1 MDGHGVVQDDDLPLE
16 PTDQPLDL
24 IVTEKGVI
32 HTEHVVNSGG
42 LWAKQCG
49 LMAGVDLPVTPME
62 HHYLVTEKVEGL
74 ANLAG
79 AGAGAIG
86 AYVGG
91 PLADR
96 TSYVLL
102 FGVYATLFALSAL
115 TVRGIGYRFDG

>member
-1 MDGHGVVQDDDLPLE
+1 VLAAVGMLVVLSIPALTAIYVGGALVGAAIGLYYPASWALGTDLVPPRE
-16 PTDQPLDL
+16 
-24 IVTEKGVI
+24 
-32 HTEHVVNSGG
+32 
-42 LWAKQCG
+42 
-49 LMAGVDLPVTPME
+49 AGR
-62 HHYLVTEKVEGL
+62 YLGL

-115 TVRGIGYRFDG
+115 TVRGIGETSASCAARARTPAPRT